1 MNVETLKAYALA
13 KKGTSFDFPFDTE
26 TMVIRVM
33 RKIFLLAPVHGS
45 SVNLKCDPNWAEVL
59 RQTYPAVKPG
69 YHMNKRHWNT
79 VTLDGSISDDE
90 ILEMVDH
97 AYEQVVK
104 GLTKKDREKL
114 KAS

>member
-1 MNVETLKAYALA
+1 MNLETLKAHALA
-13 KKGTSFDFPFDTE
+13 KKGTSFDFPFDNE
-26 TMVIRVM
+26 TLVIRVM
-33 RKIFLLAPVHGS
+33 GKIFALAPVHGS

-69 YHMNKRHWNT
+69 YHMNKWHWNT
-79 VTLDGSISDDE
+79 IMLDGSISDDE

-104 GLTKKDREKL
+104 GLTKKQREGL
-114 KAS
+114 Q